1 LVGHPAAL
9 VMCAEIISYVKRVIR
24 GFTIDPEHIGMDV
37 IRQVGPRGE
46 FMSTDQTMTFFKQEH
61 WRPKLCNRD
70 TLPSWLA
77 KGSKT
82 WSEMAIAKAVEIL
95 EIHQPA
101 PLPKD
106 VLNNLEEIRAKAE
119 ADLKDK
125 HFNA

>member
-1 LVGHPAAL
+1 
-9 VMCAEIISYVKRVIR
+9 
-24 GFTIDPEHIGMDV
+24 
-37 IRQVGPRGE
+37 
-46 FMSTDQTMTFFKQEH
+46 
-61 WRPKLCNRD
+61 
-70 TLPSWLA
+70 
-77 KGSKT
+77 
-82 WSEMAIAKAVEIL
+82 MAIAKAVEIL